1 MSNNERSFAFCFVP
15 ARVLVEQRRG
25 DRDLGVLRVR
35 GLSQWKISSQQMAS
49 DIVYVSLLIRQHND
63 ADSLFRV
70 PRDGAGESV
79 GAAIATDYVAF
90 SEHRPAERLFAA
102 AAGWSACVERSFNC
116 RREQGAFVAHG
127 NGEER

>member
-35 GLSQWKISSQQMAS
+35 GLREWKISSQQMAS

-63 ADSLFRV
+63 ADSFFRV

-79 GAAIATDYVAF
+79 GAAVAIAYGAF
-90 SEHRPAERLFAA
+90 SDHRLAAPLF
-102 AAGWSACVERSFNC
+102 
-116 RREQGAFVAHG
+116 
-127 NGEER
+127 